1 MSSPQIARTQPPR
14 DGTGRKPA
22 NLRVITWGNLKWVDF
37 TNATEESKKYL
48 ADNYNFHPLDLD
60 DCFSSRQ
67 LSKLDEYQNY
77 IFALLHSPAYNQI
90 RRKRTS
96 LQWSAFIG
104 EGFLVTLHPSDL
116 SPLAEIAHECETSE
130 ETKKEY
136 LGHGSGYLMYLI
148 LDRVVD
154 AYFPVMDDISSRL
167 DNLEES
173 VFDEEIE
180 AAKDISILRQDI
192 LAQRRVM
199 FPMRRLMSELESK
212 LKRFAESDMSVY
224 YGDLM
229 DHINK
234 ICDTLDECRDTIE
247 VFKDADY
254 VLSGYRANSLIR
266 TIAVMLAIG
275 LPFLVMASIYLIL
288 PSGVDKGSPVTF
300 TILVLAALAF
310 AGAVLLILRR
320 RRLI

>member
-1 MSSPQIARTQPPR
+1 MSSSQIAHTQPPH
-14 DGTGRKPA
+14 DGAGRKLA
-22 NLRVITWGNLKWVDF
+22 NLRVISWGNLKWVDF

-60 DCFSSRQ
+60 DCFSTRQ

-77 IFALLHSPAYNQI
+77 IFALLHSPAYNQA

-136 LGHGSGYLMYLI
+136 MGHGSGYLMYLI

-199 FPMRRLMSELESK
+199 FPMRRLMSEMESK

-266 TIAVMLAIG
+266 TIAVMLAVG

-288 PSGVDKGSPVTF
+288 PSNVDKNSPATF
-300 TILVLAALAF
+300 GILVLAAVLF